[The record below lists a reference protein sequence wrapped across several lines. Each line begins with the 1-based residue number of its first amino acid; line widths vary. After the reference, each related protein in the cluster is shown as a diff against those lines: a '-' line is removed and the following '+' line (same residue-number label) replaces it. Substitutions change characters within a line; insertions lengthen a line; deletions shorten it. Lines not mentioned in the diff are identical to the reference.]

1 MRCEASFCY
10 RGNAEG
16 VFEVTLTNNLRPI
29 RWVGL
34 SFIYYKYFLVI
45 ENIDGVVSI
54 LCILHE
60 NFLIVYFHIVE
71 TIYKNLY
78 EGVIL

>member
-1 MRCEASFCY
+1 M
-10 RGNAEG
+10 
-16 VFEVTLTNNLRPI
+16 TNNLRPI

-60 NFLIVYFHIVE
+60 NFLIVYFQIVE
-71 TIYKNLY
+71 TTIYKNLY